1 MTSYRTR
8 RRRFDLLRAG
18 NPFKPK
24 VLDLVSPYP
33 VLLEQLSKHF
43 FWYPFL
49 AMSSDRGISDALGD

>member
-33 VLLEQLSKHF
+33 VLLEQLSKAF
-43 FWYPFL
+43 FLVPL
-49 AMSSDRGISDALGD
+49 LSNVLGQGHIRRSG

>member
-43 FWYPFL
+43 FGTP
-49 AMSSDRGISDALGD
+49 S